1 MASAGTDASPT
12 SLDQLPT
19 EILREICMNLCG
31 HCRPK
36 KIGTNLSNPFENR
49 SGSPRAL
56 FNLSRTSK
64 RFRDIAL
71 PIFYHDAGQIMPFST
86 WLLDIFMEPKLAES
100 VRVLQLGHIE
110 WGDPGELQLAM
121 DIAEDYDMDV
131 YDDPCVDFALG
142 NNIVFSHTCG
152 QIYDEV
158 MLALCPNV
166 ETIVLPICDADDDDE
181 MESTTTLHH
190 FAKRLQIN
198 GDSAKLHKLRHL
210 TLTINM
216 SDTFSICNPGVRVI
230 LRAAP
235 ALQTLV
241 FVGTT
246 WLSDHHAAGSFNSRA
261 FTPALQNLTTLELI
275 NSIIPIDKEASEQDR
290 EDKGL
295 RVLAEIICRAKKLKH
310 FRYVTC
316 RKADE
321 REHLPAEC
329 LFRALQFRADT
340 LETIEIGTNDISAT
354 DHEPFYPEMRV
365 VKSTLAPF
373 NKLRTL
379 RLNEAAFC
387 KHYDSESDIED
398 PELRQELCQSCIVNI
413 LPPSVKHLIV
423 GLDAYTMA
431 ARTDLLML
439 AQMAPY
445 GIFPNLESLHV
456 IILYGP
462 GETCVEQNTEGLR
475 KAKKKSARLLPEL
488 ENLIGEYP
496 LKISIEPEGSIEP
509 GQDDDEDSDDEWD
522 CGGLDGESD
531 DASGGHSD
539 SDGGWDADG
548 RSDDE

>member
-1 MASAGTDASPT
+1 MASTEKDASPT
-12 SLDQLPT
+12 SLDQLPS

-36 KIGTNLSNPFENR
+36 NIGTNLLNPCGNK
-49 SGSPRAL
+49 SGSPSAL

-64 RFRDIAL
+64 RLRDIAL
-71 PIFYHDAGQIMPFST
+71 PIFYHDAGRVMPFSS
-86 WLLDIFMEPKLAES
+86 WLFEIYMDSELAEH

-110 WGDPGELQLAM
+110 WGNPNELEFAM

-131 YDDPCVDFALG
+131 YDDPYVNFALE

-166 ETIVLPICDADDDDE
+166 ETIVLPICDWDDE
-181 MESTTTLHH
+181 IDSTTTLHH
-190 FAKRLQIN
+190 FAKRLKIN

-210 TLTINM
+210 TLAINM
-216 SDTFSICNPGVRVI
+216 SDIFSIYNPGVRVI

-246 WLSDHHAAGSFNSRA
+246 WLTDHHAAASFKSRA
-261 FTPALQNLTTLELI
+261 FAPALQNLTTLELI
-275 NSIIPIDKEASEQDR
+275 NSVIPIDKEASEQDR

-295 RVLAEIICRAKKLKH
+295 RVLAEIISQAKKLKH
-310 FRYVTC
+310 FRYLTC
-316 RKADE
+316 HKANE

-329 LFRALQFRADT
+329 LFRALQLRADT

-354 DHEPFYPEMRV
+354 EHEPVYPETRV

-387 KHYDSESDIED
+387 KHYDSDSDIED
-398 PELRQELCQSCIVNI
+398 PELREERCQSCIVNI
-413 LPPSVKHLIV
+413 LPPSVKHLII

-439 AQMAPY
+439 AQLAPY
-445 GIFPNLESLHV
+445 DKFPNLESLHV

-462 GETCVEQNTEGLR
+462 GEFCVEQNAEGLQ
-475 KAKKKSARLLPEL
+475 KAKKKSARLLPKL

-496 LKISIEPEGSIEP
+496 LKISIEPEGSIELD
-509 GQDDDEDSDDEWD
+509 QDADEDSDDEWD
-522 CGGLDGESD
+522 SGSLDGESD
-531 DASGGHSD
+531 DGSGDHSD
-539 SDGGWDADG
+539 SDGEWDADG

>member
-1 MASAGTDASPT
+1 MASAKKDASPT
-12 SLDQLPT
+12 SLDLLPS

-31 HCRPK
+31 HCSPK
-36 KIGTNLSNPFENR
+36 KAGTDLLNPFGDR

-56 FNLSRTSK
+56 WALAQTST

-71 PIFYHDAGQIMPFST
+71 PIFYHDASRTMPFAT
-86 WLLDIFMEPKLAES
+86 WLFNIYLDSNLSEN
-100 VRVLQLGHIE
+100 VRALQLGHIE
-110 WGDPGELQLAM
+110 WGEPNELQLAM

-131 YDDPCVDFALG
+131 YDDPDVNFALE
-142 NNIVFSHTCG
+142 NNIVFSHACG

-166 ETIVLPICDADDDDE
+166 ETIVLPICDYDDD
-181 MESTTTLHH
+181 MESTTTLTH
-190 FAKRLQIN
+190 FAQRLKIN

-210 TLTINM
+210 TLAINM
-216 SDTFSICNPGVRVI
+216 SDIFSICNPGVRVI

-246 WLSDHHAAGSFNSRA
+246 WLADHHAASSFNSRA
-261 FTPALQNLTTLELI
+261 FAPALQNLTSLELI
-275 NSIIPIDKEASEQDR
+275 NSIIPKDKEASEQDR

-295 RVLAEIICRAKKLKH
+295 RILAEIIYQAKKLKH
-310 FRYVTC
+310 FRYLTT
-316 RKADE
+316 RKEDK

-329 LFRALQFRADT
+329 LFRALQFRANT
-340 LETIEIGTNDISAT
+340 LETIEIGTNDISPT
-354 DHEPFYPEMRV
+354 DHEPVHPEMRV

-373 NKLRTL
+373 GKLRTL

-398 PELRQELCQSCIVNI
+398 PELMRELCQSCIVNI
-413 LPPSVKHLIV
+413 LSPSVKHLII

-445 GIFPNLESLHV
+445 GKFPNLESLHI

-462 GETCVEQNTEGLR
+462 GEYCVEMNKTGLQ
-475 KAKKKSARLLPEL
+475 KAKKKSARLLPRL
-488 ENLIGEYP
+488 ESLIREYP
-496 LKISIEPEGSIEP
+496 LKISIEPEGSLES
-509 GQDDDEDSDDEWD
+509 GQGDYEDSDDESD
-522 CGGLDGESD
+522 DGFDEDPDGESD
-531 DASGGHSD
+531 EGFGSRSG
-539 SDGGWDADG
+539 
-548 RSDDE
+548 SDDE